1 MRHDLDRKFVV
12 GACILLVLG
21 VWGLWHTYFGHWRP
35 GPGGGPMAIPRIM
48 FLVLIPTALSMI
60 WQAFRNPE
68 SCQTETVPMRVVGA
82 VVIWALLYF
91 WLVRNLGLVSSTAI
105 MLCVAMLI
113 LSPRPLQSLK
123 LVIPVAMLSAGAF
136 WVMFTQIAP
145 VLQVRVWWF

>member
-1 MRHDLDRKFVV
+1 MPHDLDKKFFT
-12 GACILLVLG
+12 GALILFGLG

-48 FLVLIPTALSMI
+48 FLILIPASLALM
-60 WQAFRNPE
+60 WQAFRTPE

-91 WLVRNLGLVSSTAI
+91 WMVRNLGLVSSTAI
-105 MLCVAMLI
+105 MLSVAMI
-113 LSPRPLQSLK
+113 VLSPRPIQSLK
-123 LVIPVAMLSAGAF
+123 VVLPVTILSSGAF

-145 VLQVRVWWF
+145 VLQVRVWFF